1 MQIWS
6 AYDTERAYGE
16 AFPAQSL
23 LRLQLP
29 VDSPAK
35 VRAFQTFTLPELLM
49 TGYRQ
54 SLAPARCVRDL
65 YRQGTDV
72 LFETARGYV
81 HPSEAATRID
91 NYIDPA
97 ESLLEAWQPVA
108 TSIDRFFVTTMVRE
122 AGYLEQMA
130 DVFGAMHPDA
140 DPAGIRTDLTDLADS
155 LSPTVPNQ
163 YVFDRLND
171 LYQTYNRP
179 VAEAVA
185 DIALDVP
192 YRFGPGAE
200 PVASF
205 APIDRLK
212 TVASALEQV
221 DDVTSQSADELREQL
236 RQYIDGEV
244 TSNVP
249 DVELLSVPL
258 NKTDPIRFPTP
269 DIEEVPVSGAA
280 MDQTIARVFRQGG
293 FGGVVYEQE
302 AGRNRLINPHV
313 ATEAVT
319 GTTYETYWQRAYFGA
334 ELLDMFRDRTDPDQ
348 AIECPLC
355 RVSVERCG
363 GNTCGCRSLLNPIAD
378 VATTLIRETNR

>member
-16 AFPAQSL
+16 AFPARSL

-65 YRQGTDV
+65 YRQGTEV

-81 HPSEAATRID
+81 DPSEAATRID

-130 DVFGAMHPDA
+130 DVFGAMHPNS
-140 DPAGIRTDLTDLADS
+140 DPAVIRTDLTDLAES
-155 LSPTVPNQ
+155 LSPTIPNQ
-163 YVFDRLND
+163 YVFDRLKD
-171 LYQTYNRP
+171 LYETYNRSI
-179 VAEAVA
+179 AEAIA

-192 YRFGPGAE
+192 YRLGPEAE
-200 PVASF
+200 PVASY
-205 APIDRLK
+205 APIDRLDR
-212 TVASALEQV
+212 VASALEQV
-221 DDVTSQSADELREQL
+221 SDVMGQSPDEIREQL

-302 AGRNRLINPHV
+302 AGRNRLINPYV
-313 ATEAVT
+313 ATEAVA

-363 GNTCGCRSLLNPIAD
+363 GNTCGCQSLLDPIAD
-378 VATTLIRETNR
+378 VATTLIGETNR